1 MVSPRGRCHLRR
13 EDTAVSSSVSVLYE
27 EMSGRAGSSAA
38 HTHARA
44 RTHTYTPISAMAS
57 SHARKFRSD
66 GGDEPHSVAS
76 LSAQDAGDAAAQNI
90 ARENRAARRR
100 MVATIV
106 PLGRCRQRCTS
117 PWPLSLLSGHV
128 TPLRGRSA
136 QEGAHGLHSAS
147 VAHMCTWRESDGGIS
162 DQPGRARERRAGLP
176 ARVHVGIP
184 TLDLS

>member
-1 MVSPRGRCHLRR
+1 M
-13 EDTAVSSSVSVLYE
+13 SVLYE

-44 RTHTYTPISAMAS
+44 RTHTYTPISAIAS

-100 MVATIV
+100 ATIV

-128 TPLRGRSA
+128 TPPRGRSA
-136 QEGAHGLHSAS
+136 QEGALAHGLHSVS
-147 VAHMCTWRESDGGIS
+147 LWRTRGENLTEES
-162 DQPGRARERRAGLP
+162 QAAPAGCL
-176 ARVHVGIP
+176 HV
-184 TLDLS
+184 LSFWSR